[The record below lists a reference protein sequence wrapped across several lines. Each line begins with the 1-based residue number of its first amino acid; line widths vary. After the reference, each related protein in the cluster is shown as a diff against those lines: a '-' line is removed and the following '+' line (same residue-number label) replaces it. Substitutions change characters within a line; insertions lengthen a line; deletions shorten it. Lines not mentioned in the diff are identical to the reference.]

1 MQAHVVGEKSNELN
15 FVVRNCKVESNFKT
29 SINCNRIWYA
39 QTSSDDQ
46 KVSSIMNT
54 AVIPLCPPPTPGPC
68 VVQDVLYSRL
78 VQITVG
84 LRPGTAYRRA
94 LAAVKLSKVSGAA
107 PSVCDRKQH
116 VCACEAMSCGVIC
129 LRLPATSLCLSTWR
143 RVTAWSQ
150 DTILHI

>member
-54 AVIPLCPPPTPGPC
+54 AVPPLRPPPTPGPR
-68 VVQDVLYSRL
+68 VVQDLLYGRL
-78 VQITVG
+78 VEITVVLLLG
-84 LRPGTAYRRA
+84 AVYRCA

-107 PSVCDRKQH
+107 LSVCDRQ
-116 VCACEAMSCGVIC
+116 ST
-129 LRLPATSLCLSTWR
+129 RLYP
-143 RVTAWSQ
+143 
-150 DTILHI
+150 